1 MEELQIQYKDVDD
14 LIPYVNNSRTHSDM
28 QVTQI
33 ASSIKEFGFTNPI
46 LTDGE
51 DGVIAGHGRLLAAK
65 KLGLEQVPVIE
76 LHGLDEIKKKA
87 YVIADNKLAL
97 NSGWDQELLLLEIEN
112 LKLHDF
118 DIDLLGFD
126 NSELIKSDI
135 DYSVLDGQSIDQQ
148 IEDMAKGVRKAI
160 QIDFEIEHYDEAFEL
175 VKFWREQGAYVG
187 YMVMDFLRKEK
198 EKV

>member
-1 MEELQIQYKDVDD
+1 MEDLEITYKQVDE

-33 ASSIKEFGFTNPI
+33 AASIKEFGFTNPI
-46 LTDGE
+46 LTDG
-51 DGVIAGHGRLLAAK
+51 DNGVIAGHGRLLAAK

-87 YVIADNKLAL
+87 YIIADNKLAL

-112 LKLHDF
+112 LKLNDF
-118 DIDLLGFD
+118 DIGILGFD
-126 NSELIKSDI
+126 NSELLRSDI
-135 DYSVLDGQSIDQQ
+135 DYSVLDGQSIDGQ

-160 QIDFEIEHYDEAFEL
+160 QIEYEVEHYDEAFEL

-187 YMVMDFLRKEK
+187 YMIMDFLRKEK